1 MSNTDAPAQAAVTEP
16 SRRPGGVH
24 RPGRKRWLV
33 GGIVVVMIGG
43 AAAGIVITNPFKTP
57 SPPGTGL
64 SSNTYPTAFATIVQR
79 SLVSQTQVSATL
91 GNGGS
96 YTVVNQM
103 QGTFTQ
109 LPGAGRIVRQGQV
122 LYHVSGNPVIL
133 LYGSVPAYRTLSDG
147 MTGADVK
154 ELNAAL
160 VALGYASSA
169 QLDPNSDVFTLE
181 TAYALEQLQSHLDV
195 PVTGELTLGQAVFLP
210 AAIQVSALGSGI
222 VLGGSAQ
229 PGGNVLTATS
239 TTPVV
244 TIDLNAGQQSNVK
257 VGDRVTITLPNNQ
270 PTPGVVSSVGT
281 VATTPAGSTASPTIT
296 VLVTPTDPKAV
307 AGLTSAPVN
316 VAITTASA
324 SNVLVV
330 PVTALLAQPG
340 GGYAVEVT
348 GAAGAR
354 HLVTVTP
361 GMFDDAEGL
370 VSVTGPGLVAGQ
382 RVVVPGT

>member
-1 MSNTDAPAQAAVTEP
+1 
-16 SRRPGGVH
+16 
-24 RPGRKRWLV
+24 
-33 GGIVVVMIGG
+33 MIGG
-43 AAAGIVITNPFKTP
+43 AAAGVIITNPFAKP
-57 SPPGTGL
+57 GSPTTGL
-64 SSNTYPTAFATIVQR
+64 SSSTYPTAFATVVRR
-79 SLVSQTQVSATL
+79 SLASQTEVSATL

-103 QGTFTQ
+103 SGTFTQ
-109 LPGAGRIVRQGQV
+109 LPAAGQIIHQGQI

-147 MTGADVK
+147 MTGADVQ

-169 QLDPNSDVFTLE
+169 QIDPDPGVFTLE

-195 PVTGELTLGQAVFLP
+195 PVTGELPLGQAVFLP
-210 AAIQVSALGSGI
+210 GAIKVTTLTGNT
-222 VLGGSAQ
+222 VLGGPAQ
-229 PGGNVLTATS
+229 PGGSVLTASS

-244 TIDLNAGQQSNVK
+244 TVNLPAGQQTSVK
-257 VGDRVTITLPNNQ
+257 AGDRVTITLPDNQ

-296 VLVTPTDPKAV
+296 VLVTPADPEAV

-316 VAITTASA
+316 VAITTASV
-324 SNVLVV
+324 SNALVV

-340 GGYAVEVT
+340 GGYAVEVAGT
-348 GAAGAR
+348 AGAR

-361 GMFDDAEGL
+361 GLFDDADGL
-370 VSVTGPGLVAGQ
+370 VSVTGLGLAADQ
-382 RVVVPGT
+382 RVVVPAT